1 VAWHLAPA
9 EGEPFPRDSDI
20 LCLCGPRSKV
30 AQENVMVVT
39 ACVSDDLMAQMA
51 QVIVREVEPV
61 RIILFGSHAR
71 GEARPD
77 SDVDEP

>member
-1 VAWHLAPA
+1 
-9 EGEPFPRDSDI
+9 
-20 LCLCGPRSKV
+20 
-30 AQENVMVVT
+30 MVVT